1 MALAQTKA
9 ATFIQEHT
17 EEISSHRVISL
28 LMDGALERAEQ
39 AKQAFDG
46 EQTEDLVLLLSK
58 LIAIINGL
66 KNSLDMEAGGDI
78 SKNLDALYEYM
89 IQKIS
94 QVEEEDLI
102 ETLNEVQVL
111 IQEVKTGWD
120 DMSLESIEFDTA
132 ISQ

>member
-39 AKQAFDG
+39 AKQAFNG

-66 KNSLDMEAGGDI
+66 KNSLDMDAGGDI
-78 SKNLDALYEYM
+78 SKNLNALYEYM

-94 QVEEEDLI
+94 QVEEVGLI

-120 DMSLESIEFDTA
+120 NMSLESIEFDSA